1 MKSKEEIKKMIN
13 EVFHDIPVSEKK
25 YLIKQLSPETRIKI
39 LKDTISL
46 QKRSIDLIEPLVMA
60 NIKCKKGGA
69 SGGKKSGA
77 ARREKIK
84 PAREAWQAEAV
95 KIWRK
100 HPQKSKLNVAQVV
113 SNRIGG
119 NPDYIRKNIQ
129 KPLP

>member
-1 MKSKEEIKKMIN
+1 MKRKEEIKKMVN
-13 EVFHDIPVSEKK
+13 EVFPDIPVSEKK

-46 QKRSIDLIEPLVMA
+46 QKRSIDLIEPLVLA
-60 NIKCKKGGA
+60 NIRCKKGGA

>member
-1 MKSKEEIKKMIN
+1 MKNKEEIKKMVN
-13 EVFHDIPVSEKK
+13 EVFPDIPVSEKK

-60 NIKCKKGGA
+60 NIRCKKGGA

-84 PAREAWQAEAV
+84 SAREAWQAEAV

>member
-13 EVFHDIPVSEKK
+13 EVFPDIPVSEKK

-60 NIKCKKGGA
+60 NIRCKKGGA

-84 PAREAWQAEAV
+84 SAREAWQAEAV

>member
-1 MKSKEEIKKMIN
+1 MKRKEEIKKMVN
-13 EVFHDIPVSEKK
+13 EVFPDIPVSEKK

-60 NIKCKKGGA
+60 NIRCKKGGA

-84 PAREAWQAEAV
+84 SAREAWQAEAV

>member
-1 MKSKEEIKKMIN
+1 MKNKEEIKKMVN
-13 EVFHDIPVSEKK
+13 EVFPDIPVSEKK

-60 NIKCKKGGA
+60 NIRFKKGGA

-84 PAREAWQAEAV
+84 SAREAWQAEAV

-100 HPQKSKLNVAQVV
+100 HHQKSKLNVAQVV